1 MKDKCEI
8 CGSTKNLTTIAVK
21 PTMWADILSSCV
33 CEECKKKYH
42 VPYMKL
48 FYAGETVAQNLVREY
63 NSRHSNKPW
72 IDSSSK
78 KKEAPTMQV
87 SYSGFTGEL
96 CRLELV
102 AGSYDLK
109 VYDSDKDVT
118 YTFEGIDLEKMKFL
132 GGAVSFGG

>member
-1 MKDKCEI
+1 
-8 CGSTKNLTTIAVK
+8 
-21 PTMWADILSSCV
+21 
-33 CEECKKKYH
+33 
-42 VPYMKL
+42 
-48 FYAGETVAQNLVREY
+48 
-63 NSRHSNKPW
+63 
-72 IDSSSK
+72 
-78 KKEAPTMQV
+78 MQV